1 MKVKADEFNSYK
13 LPYMRLI
20 MLQKIS
26 LPSKKAFS
34 FVLSAMM
41 LFMKYFG
48 GFHFRLLR
56 RWAPMNVWVSVIAV
70 LWLFFFPLI
79 IYVSNVDVMFV
90 GFKGVFYELCEH
102 C

>member
-26 LPSKKAFS
+26 LPSKKGFC

-48 GFHFRLLR
+48 GFHFRLL
-56 RWAPMNVWVSVIAV
+56 PKMGTNECMGECDCCLVTFFVVV
-70 LWLFFFPLI
+70 FFLKLF
-79 IYVSNVDVMFV
+79 M
-90 GFKGVFYELCEH
+90 YEMLT
-102 C
+102 

>member
-1 MKVKADEFNSYK
+1 
-13 LPYMRLI
+13 

-26 LPSKKAFS
+26 LPSKKAFC

-48 GFHFRLLR
+48 GFHFRLLPKMGTNECMGECDR
-56 RWAPMNVWVSVIAV
+56 LSCE
-70 LWLFFFPLI
+70 FFFVFLFLLI

-90 GFKGVFYELCEH
+90 GFKRVFFYKLCEH